1 LGPVSRV
8 FRLLIIAVCLVIPV
22 MAGTSLAQA
31 PPASFYD
38 LTLTDLEGRSVDMA
52 AYRGQVVLVVNV
64 ASFCGYTVQYGGLEK
79 LHREFAPRGFAV
91 LGFPSNEFG
100 AQEPGTPAEIR
111 KFVTEKYDLTFPL
124 FAKSTVRPGA
134 DQSPAFAFLGRS
146 GKVPQWNFGKYLV
159 GKDGQVVDLFHSDV
173 TPESATLR
181 GAIEK
186 ALVVP
191 APAGGSR

>member
-1 LGPVSRV
+1 LAQLNRVSRFFV
-8 FRLLIIAVCLVIPV
+8 FAVCLVIAG
-22 MAGTSLAQA
+22 MAGTSVAQA

-52 AYRGQVVLVVNV
+52 AYRGKVVLVVNV

-111 KFVTEKYDLTFPL
+111 KFVTEKFDVTFPL

-159 GKDGQVVDLFHSDV
+159 GKDGQFVDLFHSDV

-186 ALVVP
+186 ALAIP
-191 APAGGSR
+191 IPAGGAR

>member
-1 LGPVSRV
+1 LGPVNRVSRFVV
-8 FRLLIIAVCLVIPV
+8 FAVCLVIAG
-22 MAGTSLAQA
+22 MAGSSAAQA

-38 LTLTDLEGRSVDMA
+38 LTLADLEGRSIDMA

-64 ASFCGYTVQYGGLEK
+64 ASFCGYTAQYGGLEK

-111 KFVTEKYDLTFPL
+111 KFVTEKFGVTFPL
-124 FAKSTVRPGA
+124 FAKSQVRPGK
-134 DQSPAFAFLGRS
+134 DQSPAFAFLGKS

-159 GKDGQVVDLFHSDV
+159 GKDGQVLDLFSSDV
-173 TPESATLR
+173 TPESATFR
-181 GAIEK
+181 GAIDK
-186 ALVVP
+186 ALGAP
-191 APAGGSR
+191 IPAGGSR

>member
-1 LGPVSRV
+1 MDPINRFCRV
-8 FRLLIIAVCLVIPV
+8 FVLAACLVMAG

-38 LTLTDLEGRSVDMA
+38 LTLTDLDGRSVDMA
-52 AYRGQVVLVVNV
+52 AYRGRVVLVVNV
-64 ASFCGYTVQYGGLEK
+64 ASFCGYTAQYGGLEK

-111 KFVTEKYDLTFPL
+111 KFVTEKFGVTFPL
-124 FAKSTVRPGA
+124 FAKSQVRPGK
-134 DQSPAFAFLGRS
+134 DQSPAFAFLGQS

-159 GKDGQVVDLFHSDV
+159 GKDGQVLDLFSSDV

-181 GAIEK
+181 EAIDRALGAPI
-186 ALVVP
+186 
-191 APAGGSR
+191 PAGVSR